1 MQSVIT
7 QAVGEMARKHDGSS
21 ILLLETCE
29 YLNISVCP
37 AISESKDQVY
47 NLFTSHYNYKA
58 VSSLTLLSIIQ
69 EDMKMME
76 LL

>member
-7 QAVGEMARKHDGSS
+7 QAVGDMAKKHDGSS
-21 ILLLETCE
+21 PLLLETCE

-47 NLFTSHYNYKA
+47 NLLTAQCTYKA
-58 VSSLTLLSIIQ
+58 VCSLILLCIIQ
-69 EDMKMME
+69 EAMKMTK
-76 LL
+76 